1 MNVQKIFDIL
11 QEDPE
16 NTALGTLCGEL
27 EEQGYKVWVDSQE
40 VNSQDIYYGR
50 HKDLEDKLG
59 PLSIALYKDGSLE
72 QEFSL
77 EFLDDHEVVIE
88 RKIE

>member
-1 MNVQKIFDIL
+1 MNVQKIFDML
-11 QEDPE
+11 HEDQG
-16 NTALGTLCGEL
+16 NTALGIICAEL
-27 EEQGYKVWVDSQE
+27 EEQGYRVRIDGKD
-40 VNSQDIYYGR
+40 VNSAGIFDGG

-59 PLSIALYKDGSLE
+59 PLNVALYRDGSME

-77 EFLDDHEVVIE
+77 EFIDDHEVVIE